1 MVNIIKLKNKYLV
14 VWIILQQIGI
24 GIIQIS
30 FSCTK
35 NSKHGEVVTGES
47 CLAESPGHKLTS
59 LKQPLRFAERR
70 LASVYS
76 FPIPHSCGGLQVYP
90 CSLVPADRLRNS

>member
-1 MVNIIKLKNKYLV
+1 MVNIIKLKNNYLV

-47 CLAESPGHKLTS
+47 CLAESPGHKFEAASSHCGKKTCLSLFLSHTPLMWWPPGLPLFSCTS
-59 LKQPLRFAERR
+59 WQAEE
-70 LASVYS
+70 
-76 FPIPHSCGGLQVYP
+76 
-90 CSLVPADRLRNS
+90 LVTN